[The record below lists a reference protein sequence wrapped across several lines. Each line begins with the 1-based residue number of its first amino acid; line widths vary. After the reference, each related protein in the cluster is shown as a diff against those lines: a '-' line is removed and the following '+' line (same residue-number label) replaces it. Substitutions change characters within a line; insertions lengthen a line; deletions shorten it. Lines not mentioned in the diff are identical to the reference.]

1 MNISESVITACDE
14 LQKPPGENRKLAS
27 NLLEGMKK
35 FKQIIIDGFKGVKTS
50 ITGGFKEALI
60 LLLKEVSNLL
70 VKFLASLIGA
80 FFRLPHGFGSLH
92 WRKNLL

>member
-1 MNISESVITACDE
+1 MTNCKCRLERIE
-14 LQKPPGENRKLAS
+14 KLAS

-80 FFRLPHGFGSLH
+80 FFSFAS
-92 WRKNLL
+92 WVRKLALE